1 MVACK
6 KWPATQRWE
15 NLLPAGPV
23 DAWDVRLPP
32 KNLEG
37 AWPQAKDELSST
49 SSNKE
54 NRVEPWQ
61 TAPARC
67 GQSDRS
73 M

>member
-54 NRVEPWQ
+54 KP
-61 TAPARC
+61 
-67 GQSDRS
+67 
-73 M
+73 